1 MHVHCLYFKR
11 YIRLYSESK
20 SCSGPNH
27 PAYLPEF
34 SLAKLLYT
42 PPDTFYTYTDTGVLK
57 F

>member
-1 MHVHCLYFKR
+1 MKV
-11 YIRLYSESK
+11 K